1 MDAVKYVEERYY
13 LKVTR
18 YTNSGFLR
26 LKLGKELESRRLSSR
41 VFESAAEARRN
52 SSSHG

>member
-1 MDAVKYVEERYY
+1 MRMVPDHGIAERRDAAYMDAVKYVEERYY

-26 LKLGKELESRRLSSR
+26 LKLALLD
-41 VFESAAEARRN
+41 
-52 SSSHG
+52 